1 MVSRDEHYA
10 IDRRQPAESG
20 TVLFFSSF
28 VTETAVGA
36 GRCRRSAW
44 SFKRTRCPTTPGAS
58 NTQTGG
64 GRAASRAPHDRDRG
78 CDGGGGGGAAA
89 AAAAAAAAVAA
100 VAAAAVAS
108 VTGAGAA
115 AAMTGAVGALENNPG
130 SRSGYKPVSYFL
142 KNDVGFADS
151 LTESLKKKTLKKTNL
166 DSHPHLVF

>member
-1 MVSRDEHYA
+1 MNITRLIDVSQQNRERFFFFLHSSPKRRLARD
-10 IDRRQPAESG
+10 
-20 TVLFFSSF
+20 
-28 VTETAVGA
+28 GA
-36 GRCRRSAW
+36 AAAPGPGLQA
-44 SFKRTRCPTTPGAS
+44 FKRTRCPTTPGAS

-108 VTGAGAA
+108 ATGAGAA

-151 LTESLKKKTLKKTNL
+151 LTESLKKKTLKKRI
-166 DSHPHLVF
+166 